1 MLASQDGVAIESV
14 ALDFIRSEPT
24 YADSDIV
31 HGTADNYLHEA
42 AQADNPPSGTVY
54 DPEGDGSH
62 LTSLGAH
69 EHWNN
74 ATSRQYSR
82 NLGTGNG
89 IELVSAQPTITKP
102 RKIKGRTGMSIIS
115 DHNGMMAFQSAPAAA
130 PATISLYGMT
140 GKMVWSSDLS
150 SANSFVARWAPAVS
164 GGLVA
169 VLRDAFGSITRQEIV
184 VR

>member
-1 MLASQDGVAIESV
+1 MSCDLSNV
-14 ALDFIRSEPT
+14 T
-24 YADSDIV
+24 HY
-31 HGTADNYLHEA
+31 NYLHEA
-42 AQADNPPSGTVY
+42 AQANSPPSGTVY
-54 DPEGDGSH
+54 DPEGDASR
-62 LTSLGAH
+62 LKSLGAH

-89 IELVSAQPTITKP
+89 IELVSAQPTSVQP
-102 RKIKGRTGMSIIS
+102 RKIKGRTGMSIIN
-115 DHNGMMAFQSAPAAA
+115 DRNGMMAFQAAPTAT

-140 GKMVWSSDLS
+140 GKMVWSAPLS
-150 SANSFVARWAPAVS
+150 AANSFAARWAPAVT

-169 VLRDAFGSITRQEIV
+169 VLRDPFGSVTRQEIV